1 MTTEQKEAPAKTRVR
16 YCPSCRARYAYDAK
30 KCVACDVDLV
40 DEQPR
45 DVSLFNP
52 KIDVPFVALAILFGV
67 FYGRLPGE
75 AQSFGL
81 IFFVVGFATLATFR
95 AIFYAEW
102 LGRR

>member
-1 MTTEQKEAPAKTRVR
+1 MTTEQKQAPAKSRVR
-16 YCPSCRARYAYDAK
+16 YCPSCQSRYAYDAT

-40 DEQPR
+40 DQQPR

-52 KIDVPFVALAILFGV
+52 KVDVPFVALAVLFAF
-67 FYGRLPGE
+67 FYNQLPGE
-75 AQSFGL
+75 AQSFGK
-81 IFFVVGFATLATFR
+81 IFFIVGFATLVTFR

>member
-1 MTTEQKEAPAKTRVR
+1 MTTEQKESPVKPRVT
-16 YCPSCRARYAYDAK
+16 YCPSCHSRYAYDAK

-40 DEQPR
+40 DRKPR
-45 DVSLFNP
+45 DFSLFIP
-52 KIDVPFVALAILFGV
+52 KIDVPLVVLAVLFGW
-67 FYGRLPGE
+67 FYDRLPGE

-81 IFFVVGFATLATFR
+81 IFFIIGFATLVTFR

>member
-1 MTTEQKEAPAKTRVR
+1 MTTEQKETSARPRVR
-16 YCPSCRARYAYDAK
+16 YCPSCRSRYAYDAT

-40 DEQPR
+40 DQQPR

-52 KIDVPFVALAILFGV
+52 KIDVPFVLLAALFAFT
-67 FYGRLPGE
+67 YRQLPGE
-75 AQSFGL
+75 AQSFGT
-81 IFFVVGFATLATFR
+81 IFFIIGFATLATFR

>member
-1 MTTEQKEAPAKTRVR
+1 MTTEHKETLAKHRVM
-16 YCPSCRARYAYDAK
+16 YCPSCRSRYAYDAK
-30 KCVACDVDLV
+30 TCVACDVDLV
-40 DEQPR
+40 DQQPR

-52 KIDVPFVALAILFGV
+52 KIDVPFVLLAVLF
-67 FYGRLPGE
+67 FAYYGRLPGE

-81 IFFVVGFATLATFR
+81 IFFIIGFATIATFR